1 MAAKLSVN
9 MKTGRIPSFMN
20 TGKDA
25 KVFIKTQEGYT
36 SVYMNTGGCTN
47 TSVYTNTGGYTT
59 TSVHMN
65 TGRIYK
71 CKHKHRKDI
80 QVYI

>member
-36 SVYMNTGGCTN
+36 SVYMNTGRMYQYKCI
-47 TSVYTNTGGYTT
+47 YEYR
-59 TSVHMN
+59 
-65 TGRIYK
+65 RIYNYK
-71 CKHKHRKDI
+71 CTYEHRKDI